1 MKKEPFEN
9 KLEQAAKNGD
19 AKKIKELLNQPD
31 AVQVISSLGAF
42 QPEEAAFFIRQSIH
56 KAQQSCT
63 EGGILM
69 KRKISIP
76 ILVAVICIL
85 CTVGVYAGN
94 RFTHKFFIKNGVV
107 QYEVTRVDL
116 TPEEK
121 EALNRPT
128 SKKIKESIS
137 YTSYAKIMKSPEKVK
152 EAVGIYPL
160 VPAYLPDDFDT
171 IIYQV
176 ICWNVGKNSVSDS
189 YDTYSPASYPHT
201 ILYGTGNR
209 SIIIDERILEKDTL
223 SSTSTRSTAYV
234 KNSGIFTSKTG
245 IDYAFY
251 ESKRSKGVDV
261 EYVSIQDNK
270 ITTIFFDG
278 LSQEEIEDV
287 LNSIE

>member
-1 MKKEPFEN
+1 
-9 KLEQAAKNGD
+9 
-19 AKKIKELLNQPD
+19 
-31 AVQVISSLGAF
+31 
-42 QPEEAAFFIRQSIH
+42 
-56 KAQQSCT
+56 
-63 EGGILM
+63 M

-128 SKKIKESIS
+128 SKKIEESIS

-176 ICWNVGKNSVSDS
+176 ICWNVDKNSVSDS

-209 SIIIDERILEKDTL
+209 SIIIDERILERDTL

>member
-1 MKKEPFEN
+1 M
-9 KLEQAAKNGD
+9 
-19 AKKIKELLNQPD
+19 
-31 AVQVISSLGAF
+31 
-42 QPEEAAFFIRQSIH
+42 
-56 KAQQSCT
+56 T
-63 EGGILM
+63 

-85 CTVGVYAGN
+85 CTVGAYAGN

-128 SKKIKESIS
+128 SKKIEESIS
-137 YTSYAKIMKSPEKVK
+137 YTSYAKVMKSPEKVK

-201 ILYGTGNR
+201 IFYGTGNR

-270 ITTIFFDG
+270 ITTILFDG

>member
-1 MKKEPFEN
+1 
-9 KLEQAAKNGD
+9 
-19 AKKIKELLNQPD
+19 
-31 AVQVISSLGAF
+31 
-42 QPEEAAFFIRQSIH
+42 
-56 KAQQSCT
+56 
-63 EGGILM
+63 
-69 KRKISIP
+69 
-76 ILVAVICIL
+76 
-85 CTVGVYAGN
+85 
-94 RFTHKFFIKNGVV
+94 
-107 QYEVTRVDL
+107 
-116 TPEEK
+116 
-121 EALNRPT
+121 
-128 SKKIKESIS
+128 
-137 YTSYAKIMKSPEKVK
+137 MKSPEKVK
-152 EAVGIYPL
+152 EVVGIYPL

-234 KNSGIFTSKTG
+234 KNSGIFTSKTD